1 MIPEAEL
8 RRRAAGQKV
17 DPMILNLDYCLG
29 WFLGA
34 LYGEKVFQE
43 RLRFKGGTCLR
54 KAYFPEYRFSED
66 LDFTATAAV
75 NEERLREVIERTFQW
90 AEEKGGPD
98 FSADAPRFEVVS
110 DEHGAETLQIRLYL
124 RGPLRFAGS
133 PQAIRL
139 DVTQDE
145 PLLLPAEK
153 RPLIHPYS
161 DAEVLGRVIL
171 PCYPLVEV
179 LAEKI
184 RAVGGQRRFA
194 ISRDIYD
201 IYRLVHSG
209 VGATSVLPLLER
221 KFAAKGIGLAS
232 VSVKTMLARRS
243 QFERDWK
250 ANLSYLIPRGQEVP
264 FGEAWETTLSVLS
277 QVEPAQ

>member
-17 DPMILNLDYCLG
+17 DPLILNLDYCLG

-34 LYGEKVFQE
+34 LYGDDALQD

-66 LDFTATAAV
+66 LDFTATAVV
-75 NEERLREVIERTFQW
+75 NEEWLREAIERTCQW
-90 AEEKGGPD
+90 SEEKGGPD
-98 FSADAPRFEVVS
+98 FSADTPRFEVVS
-110 DEHGAETLQIRLYL
+110 DEYGAETLQVRLYL

-161 DAEVLGRVIL
+161 DAEALGRVIL
-171 PCYPLVEV
+171 PCYPLAEM

-194 ISRDIYD
+194 ISRDIFD
-201 IYRLVHSG
+201 IHRLVHAG
-209 VGATSVLPLLER
+209 VGATSVLPLLEK
-221 KFAAKGIGLAS
+221 KFAAKGIGLTS
-232 VSVKTMLARRS
+232 VSARTMRARRS

-264 FGEAWETTLSVLS
+264 FGEAWKATLGVL
-277 QVEPAQ
+277 AQIESAQ